1 MKTGNGGCPVLTAI
15 TVALF
20 SGVCF
25 AFNDTGFQY
34 WSKAGVSTNINK
46 DWKFTFEEE
55 FKLGDD
61 GGNLYS
67 RHSDVGFVYKGLAD
81 WVELGFNYRY
91 VSEKGGK
98 DDWRR
103 ERRPHMNITLKGQL
117 FGLGV
122 SNRSRFEYRNREK
135 KKDLWRYR
143 NKVTLKLPLELTKLK
158 LQPYLADE
166 VFFNFDAEGYNK
178 NRLYSGVSFDLSK
191 NLKGDIFYIWQ
202 VSRSGGDHKEIHVLG
217 NTLKLYF

>member
-1 MKTGNGGCPVLTAI
+1 MKTGNGVCPVLTAI

-34 WSKAGVSTNINK
+34 WSKAGVSTNIN
-46 DWKFTFEEE
+46 
-55 FKLGDD
+55 
-61 GGNLYS
+61 
-67 RHSDVGFVYKGLAD
+67 
-81 WVELGFNYRY
+81 
-91 VSEKGGK
+91 
-98 DDWRR
+98 
-103 ERRPHMNITLKGQL
+103 
-117 FGLGV
+117 
-122 SNRSRFEYRNREK
+122 
-135 KKDLWRYR
+135 
-143 NKVTLKLPLELTKLK
+143 
-158 LQPYLADE
+158 ADE